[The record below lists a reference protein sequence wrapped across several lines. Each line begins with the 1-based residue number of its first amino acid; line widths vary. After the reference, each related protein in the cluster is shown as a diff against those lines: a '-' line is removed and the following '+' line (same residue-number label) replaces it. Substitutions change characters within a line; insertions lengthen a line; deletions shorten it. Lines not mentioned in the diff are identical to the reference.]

1 EAGPQRAAGRFPGQ
15 AVGRRS
21 SHHAGRQVPLRLR
34 AHDEHAGRLPGR
46 PGQGHL
52 DADRQRADREAA
64 ARLRDRSG
72 VPLSPRG
79 RSALARPVE
88 LLDRYDERQAHE
100 AQGIPDGQEPELG
113 RDPRPS
119 VSAPAGTLGTLRK
132 SLAEGRATLGYLVTT
147 PSVQIAQALART
159 GVDWLMIDT
168 EHAPVGIESVAAMI
182 AATGGTPAT
191 PIVRVPAARP
201 ELVKPVLDCGALGV
215 VFPQIATRQEA
226 EATVQAVRYAPKG
239 QRGYGPTYAALR
251 WGLPNLEYL
260 RSANDAVLNV
270 VLIESRAGV
279 DALDDILSVSGLDVV
294 AVARGDLSQ
303 NLGVAGQF
311 DHPHLREVVA
321 KAEAKILAHGEVA
334 LGGIAFSPEDA
345 RAMIGRGH
353 RFIVLGSDAGLI
365 SGAAQRTVQA
375 IRA

>member
-1 EAGPQRAAGRFPGQ
+1 
-15 AVGRRS
+15 
-21 SHHAGRQVPLRLR
+21 
-34 AHDEHAGRLPGR
+34 
-46 PGQGHL
+46 
-52 DADRQRADREAA
+52 
-64 ARLRDRSG
+64 
-72 VPLSPRG
+72 
-79 RSALARPVE
+79 
-88 LLDRYDERQAHE
+88 
-100 AQGIPDGQEPELG
+100 
-113 RDPRPS
+113 

-270 VLIESRAGV
+270 VLIESLAGV

-321 KAEAKILAHGEVA
+321 KA
-334 LGGIAFSPEDA
+334 PPRTRA
-345 RAMIGRGH
+345 R
-353 RFIVLGSDAGLI
+353 
-365 SGAAQRTVQA
+365 
-375 IRA
+375 